1 MAHAYAACDAVLFP
15 SLWEGFGNPPI
26 EAALHRRPAA
36 VGAYPVG
43 AELRELGFRWLPGD
57 DGGPLAAALADPSS
71 VAGDLEHNWTL
82 AGRHFGHD
90 AMRERLGALL
100 TEMGCPPVTDPIR
113 ARRQQVARW
122 SLLANRIGYLF
133 IAVAIAVFIIG
144 FALGFTPPVVAV
156 VVATLLIGSALL
168 LPSIILGYA
177 VKAAE
182 REDRERGL

>member
-1 MAHAYAACDAVLFP
+1 M
-15 SLWEGFGNPPI
+15 
-26 EAALHRRPAA
+26 PA
-36 VGAYPVG
+36 
-43 AELRELGFRWLPGD
+43 
-57 DGGPLAAALADPSS
+57 
-71 VAGDLEHNWTL
+71 
-82 AGRHFGHD
+82 
-90 AMRERLGALL
+90 
-100 TEMGCPPVTDPIR
+100 VTDPIR

-133 IAVAIAVFIIG
+133 VAVAVAVFIIG

-156 VVATLLIGSALL
+156 VVTTLLVGCALL